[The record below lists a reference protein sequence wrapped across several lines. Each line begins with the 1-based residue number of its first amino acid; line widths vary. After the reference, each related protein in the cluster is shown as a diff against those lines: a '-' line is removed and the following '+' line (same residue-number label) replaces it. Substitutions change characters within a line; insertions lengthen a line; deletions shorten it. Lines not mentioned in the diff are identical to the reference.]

1 MQVNA
6 GKYREM
12 QVNARKV
19 WENTRKYRDNAGK
32 YRITQGNTGKRKGNT
47 GNINFIELI
56 QIPNMFENTIFIQ
69 I

>member
-19 WENTRKYRDNAGK
+19 LENTRKYRDNAGK
-32 YRITQGNTGKRKGNT
+32 YMIMQDNAG
-47 GNINFIELI
+47 
-56 QIPNMFENTIFIQ
+56 
-69 I
+69 